1 MLPPFELEQTINRVV
16 REEWGRLLSCL
27 VASVGDLQLA
37 EDVLQD
43 AVEAA
48 LVDWNRKGL
57 PRSPASWLMHVA
69 RRKAI
74 DRFRRDAHFRR
85 LMPDIT
91 YLTELA
97 QSVDELGTA
106 EEIPD
111 KRLELIF
118 TCCHP
123 ALDDKSRVALTL
135 RTLGGL
141 TTEEIA
147 RCFLDRPG
155 TMAQRLVRAKQ
166 KIALAGIA
174 YEVPSGERLNERLS
188 AVLAVLY
195 LIFNE
200 GYSAT
205 SGKEAIRREL
215 SDEAIRLAR
224 ITAYLLPTEPE
235 VNGLLALM
243 LLHDSRRSTRQRDDG
258 TLVPLDAQNRSA
270 WSRPRIDAAVAL
282 LKSTLRQQR
291 VGPYQLQAAI
301 SALHAEARRWED
313 TDWWQIAALY
323 DLLYALQPT
332 PVVRVN
338 QAVAISHVD
347 SPQAALNVLDALA
360 DVTKIENYQPYHAA
374 RADMLARAGRS
385 VAARECFD
393 RAIELAGNDAE
404 MCLLVARRSAL
415 TSPP

>member
-1 MLPPFELEQTINRVV
+1 MLYA
-16 REEWGRLLSCL
+16 L
-27 VASVGDLQLA
+27 VASLGDLQLA

-43 AVEAA
+43 AVETA
-48 LVDWNRKGL
+48 LVDWNRHGL
-57 PRSPASWLMHVA
+57 PRSPASWLLQVA

-74 DRFRRDAHFRR
+74 DRFRRDTHFRR
-85 LMPDIT
+85 LVPDIT
-91 YLTELA
+91 YLTELER
-97 QSVDELGTA
+97 SDDGPETV

-123 ALDDKSRVALTL
+123 ALDDKSRIALTL

-141 TTEEIA
+141 TSEEIA

-174 YEVPSGERLNERLS
+174 YEVPSGERLNERLPV
-188 AVLAVLY
+188 VLAVLY

-224 ITAYLLPTEPE
+224 MTAYLLPAEPE

-243 LLHDSRRSTRQRDDG
+243 LLHDSRRATRQLGDR
-258 TLVPLDAQNRSA
+258 TLVPLEAQNRSA

-301 SALHAEARRWED
+301 SALHAEARHWED
-313 TDWWQIAALY
+313 TDWRQIAALY
-323 DLLYALQPT
+323 DLLYSSQPT

-338 QAVAISHVD
+338 QAVAISHAD
-347 SPQAALNVLDALA
+347 SPVAALNVIDTLA
-360 DVTKIENYQPYHAA
+360 DIPKIERYQPYHAA
-374 RADMLARAGRS
+374 RADILSRAGRR
-385 VAARECFD
+385 AEARESYD
-393 RAIELAGNDAE
+393 RAIDMAGNEAE
-404 MCLLVARRSAL
+404 RHLLITRRDEL
-415 TSPP
+415 